1 MVNLIEFTLR
11 SDGGER
17 FLFISPVLMQS
28 KEMPSLLPPIKAY
41 VYEDL
46 IKEDFWAHLGDKK
59 SEIPKEFEIKELVI
73 KHDQDFEKAYL
84 GYLVLGDGE
93 STLWQWEGD
102 AAGLNNDDIE
112 KMVAFLNDY
121 KSNKN

>member
-1 MVNLIEFTLR
+1 MVNLIEFTLK
-11 SDGGER
+11 SDRGER

-59 SEIPKEFEIKELVI
+59 SEIPKEFERKELVI

-84 GYLVLGDGE
+84 GYLVLSDGE
-93 STLWQWEGD
+93 STLWQWED
-102 AAGLNNDDIE
+102 NVTGLNKGDIE
-112 KMVAFLNDY
+112 KIEAFLNNY
-121 KSNKN
+121 KKNKN